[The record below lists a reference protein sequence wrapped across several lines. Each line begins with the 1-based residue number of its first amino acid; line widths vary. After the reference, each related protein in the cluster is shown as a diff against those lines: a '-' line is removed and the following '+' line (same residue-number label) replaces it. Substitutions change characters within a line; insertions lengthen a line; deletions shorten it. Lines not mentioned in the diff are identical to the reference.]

1 MILVE
6 KHNIGINH
14 VHFNELDKLSFLS
27 KNLFNMSLYNI
38 RQHYFNTNT
47 FLSLKE
53 NYKLLNKV
61 QKNDY
66 KALPSKISNQV
77 IKQVDTAFK
86 SFFMANKKYKENPS
100 KFTGKPKI
108 TNYKDKVDG
117 RNILTYEKKAVSKKA
132 IKNGLINLTY
142 STLSISTNV
151 KYDELKC
158 VRIIKRLNSYVIE
171 IAYEKKEMELKTNN
185 FKYSGGDLG
194 LNNLITVTF
203 NNGERPLI
211 INGKPLKSINH
222 FYNKELSRLKSE
234 LEVKNNKKISKR
246 IKRLTEKRNN
256 KINDYLHKTS
266 KMLVN
271 QLVSKDISKIA
282 VGKNNGW
289 KQDINIGKKNNQNFV
304 QVPFNNFINMLDYK
318 LKLKGIELILIN
330 EAYTS
335 KCSFLD
341 SEEIKKHTTYSGK
354 RIKRGLFKTNKGLII
369 NADVNGSFN
378 ILKKAFP
385 NAFADGIQDLAVNP
399 LKLILS

>member
-1 MILVE
+1 
-6 KHNIGINH
+6 
-14 VHFNELDKLSFLS
+14 
-27 KNLFNMSLYNI
+27 MSLYNI